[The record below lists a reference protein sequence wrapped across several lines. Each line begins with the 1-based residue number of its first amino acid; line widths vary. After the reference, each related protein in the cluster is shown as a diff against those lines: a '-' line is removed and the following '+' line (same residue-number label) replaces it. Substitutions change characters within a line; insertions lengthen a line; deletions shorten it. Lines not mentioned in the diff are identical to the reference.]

1 MISEINTEIN
11 LNHIDN
17 CECDI
22 CSICLSPRKIE
33 KYICP
38 KCKNKF
44 HLICII
50 KWFNKS
56 NTCPICRTK
65 INSIKLTDQ
74 INNLNNFNDIV
85 TTNQVVNEINY
96 SDNLFRMC
104 KGVCFTI
111 LTIIIII
118 ILVLIILSKI

>member
-1 MISEINTEIN
+1 M
-11 LNHIDN
+11 
-17 CECDI
+17 
-22 CSICLSPRKIE
+22 SICC
-33 KYICP
+33 ICTVSNVNTNLT
-38 KCKNKF
+38 CNHSF
-44 HLICII
+44 CYNCINNWSSI
-50 KWFNKS
+50 H

-96 SDNLFRMC
+96 SDNLSRMC